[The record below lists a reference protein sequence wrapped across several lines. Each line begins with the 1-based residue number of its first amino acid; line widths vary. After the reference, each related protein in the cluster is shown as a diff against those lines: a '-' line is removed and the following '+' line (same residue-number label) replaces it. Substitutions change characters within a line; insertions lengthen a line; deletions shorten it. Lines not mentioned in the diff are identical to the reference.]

1 MVKSMKKNAADFI
14 SRYGKDAESV
24 MHATATKQAKAEEA
38 TIWDI
43 DASED
48 EIESLKGLH
57 ETLNDANKEEFEQQ
71 IQTPE
76 GLKKMIEFAIKLAG
90 E

>member
-1 MVKSMKKNAADFI
+1 MKKNTSDFI

-24 MHATATKQAKAEEA
+24 MHATANKMAQEEA
-38 TIWDI
+38 DIWGEI
-43 DASED
+43 DASEE
-48 EIESLKGLH
+48 EIVSLMAIH
-57 ETLNDANKEEFEQQ
+57 ETLNDANKEEFEQR

-76 GLKKMIEFAIKLAG
+76 GLQAMIEFATKLSG